1 MLDKKTKDLQYPLR
15 NVVLCQEHK
24 ILPVFAPDGWTWT
37 CSIRGLP
44 VPCRRDSFSSSHRED
59 LTMPPVQTIDP

>member
-24 ILPVFAPDGWTWT
+24 IFTSICTGRLDLGLFHPWPPFSLP
-37 CSIRGLP
+37 
-44 VPCRRDSFSSSHRED
+44 
-59 LTMPPVQTIDP
+59 